1 MSGVSPDDTAMV
13 DALDEVWTRIAAL
26 GASLTEEEWKRPTEV
41 PGWSVQDNMTHLTDL
56 EAMILGRPAPEHTP
70 PDGLAHVKNDPGV
83 RNERYV
89 DSRRAWSGADA
100 LAEFVEVTHARIAQL
115 RSYSVED
122 FAADSWT
129 PMGPGTVHDLLPFRV
144 FDSWVHEQDM
154 RRAVGQPGGLGG
166 GAAEESM
173 RRITGTAGYVIGK
186 KAAAPDGTTV
196 VIELAAPLAQT
207 LADRRGRWSRPRAR
221 HGARRADGPHHDRR
235 RDLRAPRVRT
245 RRSRGRAGRGIG
257 AHRRRRGARRPHRR
271 RAELL
276 VLRFYARSAVRTGVA
291 GA

>member
-1 MSGVSPDDTAMV
+1 MTPMSNGVSPDDAAMV

-26 GASLTEEEWKRPTEV
+26 GANLTEDDWKRPTEV

-56 EAMILGRPAPEHTP
+56 EAMILGRPAPDHTA
-70 PDGLAHVKNDPGV
+70 PDGLDHVKNDPGV

-89 DSRRAWSGADA
+89 DSRRGWTGADA
-100 LAEFVEVTHARIAQL
+100 LAEFVEVTHARVAQL

-154 RRAVGQPGGLGG
+154 RRALGQPGGLGG
-166 GAAEESM
+166 GAAEEAM
-173 RRITGTAGYVIGK
+173 RRITGTAGYVVGK

-196 VIELAAPLAQT
+196 VIELEAPLAQT
-207 LADRRGRWSRPRAR
+207 IAIGVDGGRAR
-221 HGARRADGPHHDRR
+221 ALDAVPDAPTVRITTDGETYARLACGRGDPAAARAAGSVRIEGDEALGARIVD
-235 RDLRAPRVRT
+235 
-245 RRSRGRAGRGIG
+245 
-257 AHRRRRGARRPHRR
+257 
-271 RAELL
+271 ELNFL
-276 VLRFYARSAVRTGVA
+276 F
-291 GA
+291 

>member
-1 MSGVSPDDTAMV
+1 MSNEVNAEDAAMV

-26 GASLTEEEWKRPTEV
+26 GAGLTEEEWKRPTEV

-56 EAMILGRPAPEHTP
+56 EAMILGRPAPDHAA

-83 RNERYV
+83 RNERFV
-89 DSRRAWSGADA
+89 DARRGWTGADA
-100 LAEFVEVTHARIAQL
+100 LAEFIEVTHARVAQL

-166 GAAEESM
+166 GAAEASM
-173 RRITGTAGYVIGK
+173 ERITGTAGYVIGK
-186 KAAAPDGTTV
+186 KAAAPEGTTV
-196 VIELAAPLAQT
+196 VIELEAPLAQT
-207 LADRRGRWSRPRAR
+207 MAIGVEGGRAR
-221 HGARRADGPHHDRR
+221 TLDAVPDAPTVRLVTDGETYARLACGRGDPAAARAAGSVRIEGDEELGARIVD
-235 RDLRAPRVRT
+235 
-245 RRSRGRAGRGIG
+245 
-257 AHRRRRGARRPHRR
+257 
-271 RAELL
+271 ELNFL
-276 VLRFYARSAVRTGVA
+276 F
-291 GA
+291 